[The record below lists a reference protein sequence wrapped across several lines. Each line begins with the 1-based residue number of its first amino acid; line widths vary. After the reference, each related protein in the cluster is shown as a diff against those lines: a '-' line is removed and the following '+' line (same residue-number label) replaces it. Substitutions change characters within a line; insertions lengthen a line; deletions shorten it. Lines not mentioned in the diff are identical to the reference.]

1 MSLLELLAHPVC
13 RLVTLALVHFIWQ
26 GLAIALLLVLIV
38 GLCGIRR
45 ANTRYACSLAAL
57 ALMVAMPLL
66 TLGWLSTT
74 SPEFAALA
82 SRPPLQDATGAFP
95 VTSTLPTG
103 HWPLATGNWPL
114 AIWLQ
119 QTQPYLLAA
128 WLTGVILFGG
138 RLSAGAI
145 GLAQLRHGR
154 QLLPL
159 ELAGVVQ
166 RLGDR
171 MAIDALPLVFL
182 SRQVAEAMAVGVFR
196 PLVLVPASWATEMPL
211 EMLEAVIAHELA
223 HLRRRDLLI
232 NLLQRIAETLLFYH
246 PAVWWLSR
254 RLRIEREL
262 CADELAVAATGNRLV
277 YAQALEQ
284 VAHWRR
290 AEVRPALAAF
300 LRGESNMLLLER
312 VQNVLGVAVPARRDS
327 RLWPAGIIALAL
339 PLGMWAL
346 SIGLPA
352 AVADDEQERD
362 KPAAEREPGEREI
375 KRRIEI
381 RLRTDADED
390 REQREEARKI
400 AEEKAALT
408 ELFLAQQQLKTAEL
422 SHEAANKLREKG
434 IVTDLQVEAASV
446 AAEQAKR
453 SFEAAQAKLDALRG
467 SWKREKPRAAE
478 DKRETIERKIIRK
491 EGDTGDEIKE
501 GTIRKPGPTEAT
513 REDLERKITRMELR
527 QAPPDNRIDELAAL
541 VKRLSAQVERLQD
554 EVASLRGER
563 GRKDLFR
570 EGPSPTLRKRE
581 PGDAATD
588 RREDAELLEQKLRQ
602 AAEERERAAREREA
616 RGRAREQEQ
625 RKEIEARELDRRKQ
639 DEARRDRD
647 SDEQAL
653 RLKYSD
659 LERLAELQKLDSLKL
674 FEDIGPLIE
683 RQRALAEEQAAK
695 ARVMAEKAAAQARE
709 AAAKAAKQ
717 SLEQAEKAKEA
728 ALEAVKKALDQKKEL
743 EIELKLDNKEKPDK
757 EKPDKSK
764 EPEKNDDGQQ

>member
-1 MSLLELLAHPVC
+1 MSLLELLAHPAC
-13 RLVTLALVHFIWQ
+13 RLVTLALAHFIWQ

-82 SRPPLQDATGAFP
+82 SKPPLQDATGNVP
-95 VTSTLPTG
+95 VTSTL
-103 HWPLATGNWPL
+103 ATGYWPL

-119 QTQPYLLAA
+119 QSQPYLLAA
-128 WLTGVILFGG
+128 WLTGVVLFGG

-196 PLVLVPASWATEMPL
+196 PLVLVPAAWATEMPL

-262 CADELAVAATGNRLV
+262 CADELAVAATGKRLV

-312 VQNVLGVAVPARRDS
+312 VQNVLSVAAPARRDS

-339 PLGMWAL
+339 PLAMWVL

-352 AVADDEQERD
+352 AVADDEPERD
-362 KPAAEREPGEREI
+362 KPAGEREPGEKEI

-390 REQREEARKI
+390 REQREEARKL
-400 AEEKAALT
+400 AEEKT
-408 ELFLAQQQLKTAEL
+408 TLAEVFVAEQQLKTAEAAR
-422 SHEAANKLREKG
+422 EAADKLHKKG
-434 IVTDLQVEAASV
+434 IVTDVQVEAASV

-453 SFEAAQAKLDALRG
+453 SLEAAQAKLDAVRG
-467 SWKREKPRAAE
+467 SWKREKPRADE
-478 DKRETIERKIIRK
+478 EKREIIERKIIRK

-513 REDLERKITRMELR
+513 REDLERKITRMELKR
-527 QAPPDNRIDELAAL
+527 DPTDNRIDELAAL

-563 GRKDLFR
+563 GRSDRYR

-616 RGRAREQEQ
+616 RGRAREQER
-625 RKEIEARELDRRKQ
+625 RKEIEAREQDRRKE

-659 LERLAELQKLDSLKL
+659 LERLAELKKLDSLKL
-674 FEDIGPLIE
+674 LGEDIGPLIE
-683 RQRALAEEQAAK
+683 KQRALAEEQAAK
-695 ARVMAEKAAAQARE
+695 ARVMAEKAAAQAKE
-709 AAAKAAKQ
+709 LAVKAAEQ
-717 SLEQAEKAKEA
+717 SREQAEKAKEA

-743 EIELKLDNKEKPDK
+743 EIELKLENKKEKPDK
-757 EKPDKSK
+757 DK
-764 EPEKNDDGQQ
+764 EPEKNDDGSQ